1 VHRTELLRDRPPGRP
16 PTTPPKAPG
25 FAARLLRYAAA
36 GPRGSLLRQT
46 VTTVALIAGAGL
58 VAASAAIHLHLW
70 ASGYRT
76 IPTIGPLFLFQGV
89 AGAVL
94 AVALVAWRRLIMA
107 VAAVGFLLATI
118 GGLLLSA
125 YVGLFGFMDPLSAP
139 FAGLSLA
146 VESAGTLI
154 LVAVSAEL
162 LRGAV
167 VRSRREAGPS
177 GDPTSVSRDRTVAES
192 SSHGV

>member
-1 VHRTELLRDRPPGRP
+1 VHRTELQWDRPQASPT
-16 PTTPPKAPG
+16 TTPPKAPG
-25 FAARLLRYAAA
+25 FTARLLRCAAT
-36 GPRGSLLRQT
+36 GPTGSLLRRT
-46 VTTVALIAGAGL
+46 VTISALIAGAGL
-58 VAASAAIHLHLW
+58 VAASTAIHLHLW

-89 AGAVL
+89 AGAVM
-94 AVALVAWRRLIMA
+94 AVALVVWRRLIMA
-107 VAAVGFLLATI
+107 VAAAGFLLATI

-146 VESAGTLI
+146 VESAGTLV
-154 LVAVSAEL
+154 LLAVSAEL

-167 VRSRREAGPS
+167 VRSRRLGGHPGE
-177 GDPTSVSRDRTVAES
+177 PTSGLRDRNRHRVST
-192 SSHGV
+192 